1 MGVSWLASS
10 PVVVWWDCFLGKQRG
25 HGVGKALDFQKTLG
39 RILLCLEAGQPPG
52 TPLASC

>member
-1 MGVSWLASS
+1 MGVSRFASS

-39 RILLCLEAGQPPG
+39 RIPLCLEAGQPPG